1 MIKQT
6 KWFRNFSESTI
17 NILDTIYTL
26 RATENKREL
35 IRDSC
40 GKIIGTRPYLLN
52 NCQLVNRER
61 FILFYLPLEN
71 FYNRI
76 TTAKDFVLV
85 KSINLPEVIYVDYH
99 YSYLYLPKEVLY
111 LTAPNVYYLPVE
123 NLNNR
128 LPTSTNFILVSSID
142 LPEVIYVDYHY
153 TYLYLPKPVLYLES
167 TFKNNYLVLKAP
179 SNEYLNRCLLLLVS
193 IGTYN
198 TETIKSLWLSIL
210 IILIVISLFSQFKE
224 DEIVAINNLPN
235 LIELDENKLLESEID
250 IDDQMEDEEP
260 IKKDN
265 SFRNKILIGLLIILI
280 VGICYYSTQDGP
292 STSLIEARSNEIIR
306 DFI

>member
-167 TFKNNYLVLKAP
+167 PFKNNYLVLKAP

-198 TETIKSLWLSIL
+198 TETIKS
-210 IILIVISLFSQFKE
+210 
-224 DEIVAINNLPN
+224 
-235 LIELDENKLLESEID
+235 
-250 IDDQMEDEEP
+250 
-260 IKKDN
+260 
-265 SFRNKILIGLLIILI
+265 
-280 VGICYYSTQDGP
+280 
-292 STSLIEARSNEIIR
+292 
-306 DFI
+306 

>member
-40 GKIIGTRPYLLN
+40 GKIIDTRPYLLN
-52 NCQLVNRER
+52 NGQLVNREK

-76 TTAKDFVLV
+76 TTSKDFVLV
-85 KSINLPEVIYVDYH
+85 NSINLPEVIYIDYH

-111 LTAPNVYYLPVE
+111 LTAPNVYYLPLE

-167 TFKNNYLVLKAP
+167 PFKNNYLVLKAP
-179 SNEYLNRCLLLLVS
+179 TDEYFNKYSLLLVNIS
-193 IGTYN
+193 TYN
-198 TETIKSLWLSIL
+198 IETIRSRSEEHT
-210 IILIVISLFSQFKE
+210 S
-224 DEIVAINNLPN
+224 
-235 LIELDENKLLESEID
+235 ELQSREKLVCRLLLE
-250 IDDQMEDEEP
+250 
-260 IKKDN
+260 KK
-265 SFRNKILIGLLIILI
+265 
-280 VGICYYSTQDGP
+280 
-292 STSLIEARSNEIIR
+292 
-306 DFI
+306 